1 MDMHVFICIC
11 TYLYV
16 FVCICVY
23 LFVFACICMY
33 LCVSHSFFIC
43 AQAQTAAEIDELG
56 TITTNIVVADDDDNY
71 VTKDM
76 RVVGIPVRMIIDMMA
91 FTGVYG
97 HKSTLETKRTNQGFR
112 DSFEAY
118 CVDIATNRA
127 GEFWTSWKDFR
138 DRNPLGDRP
147 AGDAAPRPASV
158 SALQADSDDEALL
171 KATAG
176 YPGDDPEGG
185 GGDDARASGPAAP
198 VPAAPAAPAAG
209 AAAGPGGSS
218 RGCGRVAAAARANP
232 AAARADP
239 ALGRAQADD

>member
-1 MDMHVFICIC
+1 
-11 TYLYV
+11 LYV
-16 FVCICVY
+16 FARICIY
-23 LFVFACICMY
+23 LFVFACIRMY

-43 AQAQTAAEIDELG
+43 AQAQTAAEIDELR
-56 TITTNIVVADDDDNY
+56 TMTTKIVVTDDDDNY
-71 VTKDM
+71 ITKDM
-76 RVVGIPVRMIIDMMA
+76 RVIGIPVRMIIDMMA
-91 FTGVYG
+91 FTGAYC

-127 GEFWTSWKDFR
+127 DEFWTSWKDFR

-171 KATAG
+171 NATAG
-176 YPGDDPEGG
+176 NQGDDSRAGEGG
-185 GGDDARASGPAAP
+185 GRDDARASGHAAP
-198 VPAAPAAPAAG
+198 VPAAPAAG
-209 AAAGPGGSS
+209 AAAGPGGST
-218 RGCGRVAAAARANP
+218 RGGGRVSGG
-232 AAARADP
+232 RADP